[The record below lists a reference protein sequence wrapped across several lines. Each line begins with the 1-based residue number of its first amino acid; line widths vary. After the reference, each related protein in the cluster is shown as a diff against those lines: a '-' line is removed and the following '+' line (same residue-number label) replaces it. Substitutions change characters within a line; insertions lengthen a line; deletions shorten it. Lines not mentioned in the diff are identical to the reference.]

1 MGTRLVPSGSPLSR
15 EEDEVRR
22 IIDVRG
28 GSIAIQKLQGNSS
41 GLKVRQRRR
50 LEKIYQKRIPPHSIV
65 THDFARTLAELSREI
80 NRQIGVLV
88 DRRGSVDTVIV
99 GDAKRIVLPDL
110 KRVRVAERRF
120 RGLRCLHTHLAG
132 EPLTHDDL
140 TDLALLRLDLMAS
153 IDVSRDGLP
162 GLVRAAYL
170 SPAASNG
177 QSGDGSAAKAWEFL
191 EPQIPSQLD
200 VDFIG
205 FIDALEDEFARQRG
219 ELHRADGRVRAVLV
233 GATTGSVAA
242 ERETLKELVEL
253 ARSSDVVVLDTLV
266 QKRTKLDP
274 RFLLGKGKIDE
285 LIIVSLQH
293 GADMIIFNQS
303 LTPAQVRSVAAATD
317 LKILD
322 RTQLILDIFARRA
335 SSREGKLQVELAQLR
350 YMLPRLTEMDTALSR
365 LTGGIGGRG
374 PGETKL
380 EVDRRRAR
388 DRIARLE
395 RDIEQVRRTRGVRRK
410 QRLERG
416 LPIVSLLGYTNAGK
430 STLLNHLTGSEVAA
444 GSRMFETLDPTNRRL
459 RVPVEQ
465 EVLLADTV
473 GFIRDLPP
481 ALVSA
486 FRATLEEIENSSL
499 ILHVV
504 DCSDDRYRE
513 RMEAVEAILE
523 RLHLDAIPRL
533 AVFNKVDRLA
543 NGRVFADHTDA
554 VAISALTGKGLE
566 RLVER
571 IGELIGR
578 KSKGERAGSAQRPAL
593 IQGAR

>member
-1 MGTRLVPSGSPLSR
+1 
-15 EEDEVRR
+15 
-22 IIDVRG
+22 
-28 GSIAIQKLQGNSS
+28 
-41 GLKVRQRRR
+41 
-50 LEKIYQKRIPPHSIV
+50 
-65 THDFARTLAELSREI
+65 
-80 NRQIGVLV
+80 
-88 DRRGSVDTVIV
+88 
-99 GDAKRIVLPDL
+99 
-110 KRVRVAERRF
+110 
-120 RGLRCLHTHLAG
+120 
-132 EPLTHDDL
+132 
-140 TDLALLRLDLMAS
+140 
-153 IDVSRDGLP
+153 
-162 GLVRAAYL
+162 
-170 SPAASNG
+170 
-177 QSGDGSAAKAWEFL
+177 EFM

-200 VDFIG
+200 VDFIE
-205 FIDALEDEFARQRG
+205 FIDTREDEFARRRG
-219 ELHRADGRVRAVLV
+219 ELHRADHRVRAILV
-233 GATTGSVAA
+233 GATTGSVEA
-242 ERETLKELVEL
+242 ERESLEELAEL

-266 QKRTKLDP
+266 QKRAKLDP

-285 LIIVSLQH
+285 LVIATLQH

-395 RDIEQVRRTRGVRRK
+395 REIEHVRRKRGVRRK

-430 STLLNHLTGSEVAA
+430 STLLNRLTGSEVAA

-481 ALVSA
+481 DLVNA
-486 FRATLEEIENSSL
+486 FRATLEEIENSAL

-504 DCSDDRYRE
+504 DGSDDRFRE

-523 RLHLDAIPRL
+523 QLHLDAIPRL
-533 AVFNKVDRLA
+533 VVFNKVDRLA
-543 NGRVFADHTDA
+543 NGRSFTNQTDT
-554 VAISALTGKGLE
+554 VVVSALTGEGLE

-571 IGELIGR
+571 IGELIA
-578 KSKGERAGSAQRPAL
+578 SKGESTVSAQRLAAFL
-593 IQGAR
+593 QDAR

>member
-1 MGTRLVPSGSPLSR
+1 M
-15 EEDEVRR
+15 
-22 IIDVRG
+22 
-28 GSIAIQKLQGNSS
+28 QGNST

-65 THDFARTLAELSREI
+65 SHDFARTLAELSREI

-99 GDAKRIVLPDL
+99 GDARRIVLPDL
-110 KRVRVAERRF
+110 KRVRMAERRF
-120 RGLRCLHTHLAG
+120 RGLRCLHTHLGG

-153 IDVSRDGLP
+153 IDVGHDGLP

-170 SPAASNG
+170 SPVATNG
-177 QSGDGSAAKAWEFL
+177 GGATGDHGSKAKAWEFM

-200 VDFIG
+200 VDFIE
-205 FIDALEDEFARQRG
+205 FIDALEDEFARRRG
-219 ELHRADGRVRAVLV
+219 ELHRADHRVRAILV
-233 GATTGSVAA
+233 GATTGSVEA
-242 ERETLKELVEL
+242 ERESLEELAEL

-285 LIIVSLQH
+285 LVIATLQH

-303 LTPAQVRSVAAATD
+303 LTSAQVRSVAAATD

-380 EVDRRRAR
+380 EMDRRRVR

-395 RDIEQVRRTRGVRRK
+395 REIEHVRRKRGVRRK
-410 QRLERG
+410 RRLERG

-430 STLLNHLTGSEVAA
+430 STLLNRLTGSEVAA

-473 GFIRDLPP
+473 GFMRDLPP
-481 ALVSA
+481 DLVNA
-486 FRATLEEIENSSL
+486 FRATLEEIENSAL

-504 DCSDDRYRE
+504 DGSDDRYRE

-523 RLHLDAIPRL
+523 QLHLDAIPRL
-533 AVFNKVDRLA
+533 VVFNKLDRLA
-543 NGRVFADHTDA
+543 SGRSFTNPIDTVA
-554 VAISALTGKGLE
+554 VSALTGEGLE

-571 IGELIGR
+571 IGELIGPKR
-578 KSKGERAGSAQRPAL
+578 ETTFGAHGSAAFSQDAS
-593 IQGAR
+593 

>member
-1 MGTRLVPSGSPLSR
+1 
-15 EEDEVRR
+15 
-22 IIDVRG
+22 
-28 GSIAIQKLQGNSS
+28 
-41 GLKVRQRRR
+41 
-50 LEKIYQKRIPPHSIV
+50 
-65 THDFARTLAELSREI
+65 
-80 NRQIGVLV
+80 V

-99 GDAKRIVLPDL
+99 GDARRIVLPDL

-153 IDVSRDGLP
+153 IDVGHDGLP

-170 SPAASNG
+170 SPAATNG
-177 QSGDGSAAKAWEFL
+177 RDGKGHAAKAWEFL
-191 EPQIPSQLD
+191 EPRVSSQMD
-200 VDFIG
+200 VDFLG
-205 FIDALEDEFARQRG
+205 FIEELEGEFARKRG
-219 ELHRADGRVRAVLV
+219 ELHRADSRVRAILV
-233 GATTGSVAA
+233 GATTGSVEA
-242 ERETLKELVEL
+242 ERESLEELAEL

-266 QKRTKLDP
+266 QKRQKLDP

-285 LIIVSLQH
+285 LVIASLQH

-335 SSREGKLQVELAQLR
+335 SSREGKLQVELAQLH

-380 EVDRRRAR
+380 EMDRRRVR

-395 RDIEQVRRTRGVRRK
+395 KEIEQVRRKRGIRRK
-410 QRLERG
+410 KRLERR

-430 STLLNHLTGSEVAA
+430 STLLNRLTGSDVPA

-481 ALVSA
+481 DLMNA
-486 FRATLEEIENSSL
+486 FRATLEEIENSAL

-504 DCSDDRYRE
+504 DGSDARYRE
-513 RMEAVEAILE
+513 RMEAVETILE
-523 RLHLDAIPRL
+523 KLGLESIPRL
-533 AVFNKVDRLA
+533 VAFNKLDRLSNRQA
-543 NGRVFADHTDA
+543 FVGRADA
-554 VAISALTGKGLE
+554 VAVSARTGEGLE
-566 RLVER
+566 ALVER
-571 IGELIGR
+571 VGALIGHQAE
-578 KSKGERAGSAQRPAL
+578 SPAQETRW
-593 IQGAR
+593 

>member
-1 MGTRLVPSGSPLSR
+1 MRRCSFHNDLIARHSGKLETFFCNCVHR
-15 EEDEVRR
+15 
-22 IIDVRG
+22 DVHVK
-28 GSIAIQKLQGNSS
+28 STLISS
-41 GLKVRQRRR
+41 
-50 LEKIYQKRIPPHSIV
+50 
-65 THDFARTLAELSREI
+65 FWTL
-80 NRQIGVLV
+80 N
-88 DRRGSVDTVIV
+88 
-99 GDAKRIVLPDL
+99 
-110 KRVRVAERRF
+110 
-120 RGLRCLHTHLAG
+120 
-132 EPLTHDDL
+132 
-140 TDLALLRLDLMAS
+140 
-153 IDVSRDGLP
+153 
-162 GLVRAAYL
+162 
-170 SPAASNG
+170 
-177 QSGDGSAAKAWEFL
+177 
-191 EPQIPSQLD
+191 
-200 VDFIG
+200 
-205 FIDALEDEFARQRG
+205 
-219 ELHRADGRVRAVLV
+219 
-233 GATTGSVAA
+233 
-242 ERETLKELVEL
+242 
-253 ARSSDVVVLDTLV
+253 LV
-266 QKRTKLDP
+266 QKRAKLDP

-285 LIIVSLQH
+285 LVIATLQH

-395 RDIEQVRRTRGVRRK
+395 REIEHVRRKRGVRRK

-430 STLLNHLTGSEVAA
+430 STLLNRLTGSEVAA

-481 ALVSA
+481 DLVNA
-486 FRATLEEIENSSL
+486 FRATLEEIENSAL

-504 DCSDDRYRE
+504 DGSDDRYRE

-523 RLHLDAIPRL
+523 QLHLDAIPRL
-533 AVFNKVDRLA
+533 VVFNKVDRLA
-543 NGRVFADHTDA
+543 GDRSFTNQTDTVA
-554 VAISALTGKGLE
+554 VSALTGEGLE

-571 IGELIGR
+571 IGALIGQKR
-578 KSKGERAGSAQRPAL
+578 ENTLSA
-593 IQGAR
+593 

>member
-1 MGTRLVPSGSPLSR
+1 
-15 EEDEVRR
+15 
-22 IIDVRG
+22 
-28 GSIAIQKLQGNSS
+28 
-41 GLKVRQRRR
+41 
-50 LEKIYQKRIPPHSIV
+50 
-65 THDFARTLAELSREI
+65 
-80 NRQIGVLV
+80 LV

-99 GDAKRIVLPDL
+99 GDARRIVLPDL

-170 SPAASNG
+170 SPAATNG
-177 QSGDGSAAKAWEFL
+177 AGAKGDHGSKAKAWEFM

-200 VDFIG
+200 VDFIE
-205 FIDALEDEFARQRG
+205 FIDTLEDEFARRRG
-219 ELHRADGRVRAVLV
+219 ELHRADHRVRAILV
-233 GATTGSVAA
+233 GATTGSVEA
-242 ERETLKELVEL
+242 ERESLEELAEL

-266 QKRTKLDP
+266 QKRAKLDP

-285 LIIVSLQH
+285 LVIATLQH

-395 RDIEQVRRTRGVRRK
+395 REIEHVRRKRGVRRK

-430 STLLNHLTGSEVAA
+430 STLLNRLTGSEVAA

-481 ALVSA
+481 DLVNA
-486 FRATLEEIENSSL
+486 FRATLEEIENSAL

-504 DCSDDRYRE
+504 DGSDDRFRE

-523 RLHLDAIPRL
+523 QLHLDAIPRL
-533 AVFNKVDRLA
+533 VVFNKVDRLA
-543 NGRVFADHTDA
+543 NGRSFTNQTDT
-554 VAISALTGKGLE
+554 VVVSALTGEGLE

-571 IGELIGR
+571 IGELIA
-578 KSKGERAGSAQRPAL
+578 SKGESTVSAQRLAAFL
-593 IQGAR
+593 QDAR

>member
-1 MGTRLVPSGSPLSR
+1 VSR
-15 EEDEVRR
+15 AEDGRRR
-22 IIDVRG
+22 IIEIRG
-28 GSIAIQKLQGNSS
+28 GARAIQKLQGNPA

-65 THDFARTLAELSREI
+65 SHDFARTLTELSREI

-88 DRRGSVDTVIV
+88 DRRGSVDAVIV
-99 GDAKRIVLPDL
+99 GDARRIMLPDL

-153 IDVSRDGLP
+153 IDVTRDGLP

-170 SPAASNG
+170 SPLAPNG
-177 QSGDGSAAKAWEFL
+177 EGADRGAKKAWEFL

-205 FIDALEDEFARQRG
+205 FIDELENEFARQRG
-219 ELHRADGRVRAVLV
+219 ELHRADHRVRAILV
-233 GATTGSVAA
+233 GATTGSVET
-242 ERETLKELVEL
+242 ERESLQELAEL

-266 QKRTKLDP
+266 QKRAKLDP

-285 LIIVSLQH
+285 LVIASLQH

-395 RDIEQVRRTRGVRRK
+395 KEIEQVRRKRGVRRK

-430 STLLNHLTGSEVAA
+430 STLLNRLTGSEVAA

-481 ALVSA
+481 DLVNA
-486 FRATLEEIENSSL
+486 FRATLEEIENSTL

-504 DCSDDRYRE
+504 DASDDRYRE
-513 RMEAVEAILE
+513 RMEAVETILE
-523 RLHLDAIPRL
+523 NLHLDAIPRL
-533 AVFNKVDRLA
+533 VVFNKVDRLS
-543 NGRVFADHTDA
+543 NGHTFAGRDDA
-554 VAISALTGKGLE
+554 VAVSALTGEGLP
-566 RLVER
+566 RLVDR

-578 KSKGERAGSAQRPAL
+578 RASDRVPSARDSAL
-593 IQGAR
+593 FQDTR